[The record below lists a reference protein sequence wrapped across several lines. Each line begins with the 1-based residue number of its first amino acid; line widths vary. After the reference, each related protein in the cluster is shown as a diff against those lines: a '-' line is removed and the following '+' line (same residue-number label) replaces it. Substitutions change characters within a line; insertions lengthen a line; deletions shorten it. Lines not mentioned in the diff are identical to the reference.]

1 MSLLTVLSNVVAVVL
16 LLHLVSLGAFRGLV
30 GDGVR
35 RGSIRENVRA
45 VGPTAAVLGALL
57 LANGTVRDVGVHLSW
72 LIGINVTGAIHAIE
86 GAFVADL
93 QSFASPPLTAYF
105 SFVYVFGYVFLLTF
119 PIVLYALHDEPGPLS
134 ATLVA
139 YSLNYGIGLL
149 CYVLFVAYGPRN
161 FMPGAVES
169 LLFTNWPDV
178 QLLTSQVNENT
189 NVFPSLHTSLSAT
202 VALLSYRYRSAA
214 PGWLPVATVG
224 AASVAVAT
232 MYLGIHWLT
241 DVVAGFVLAAFSV
254 GLGARFAERRHGAGE
269 TESRDRLHGAGGGVV
284 EQLRR

>member
-1 MSLLTVLSNVVAVVL
+1 MTLLTVMTRVVVVVFV
-16 LLHLVSLGAFRGLV
+16 LHLLGLGAVWRRTGTTL
-30 GDGVR
+30 R
-35 RGSIRENVRA
+35 RGSIRQNVRT
-45 VGPTAAVLGALL
+45 VGPTAVALGVLL
-57 LANGTVRDVGVHLSW
+57 LANGAVRDVGVELSW
-72 LIGINVTGAIHAIE
+72 LIGVNITGTIHALE

-93 QSFASPPLTAYF
+93 QSLSTPALTAYF

-119 PIVLYALHDEPGPLS
+119 PVVLYAIHHDTRPLS

-139 YSLNYGIGLL
+139 YALNYGIGLV

-169 LLFTNWPDV
+169 LLFTNWPEV
-178 QLLTSQVNENT
+178 QHLTSQVNENT
-189 NVFPSLHTSLSAT
+189 NVFPSLHTSLSVT
-202 VALLSYRYRSAA
+202 VALLAARYRRAA

-224 AASVAVAT
+224 AMSVAVAT

-241 DVVAGFVLAAFSV
+241 DVLAGVLLAAISV
-254 GLGARFAERRHGAGE
+254 GVGARVAEDEHGDESSPTETDRRP
-269 TESRDRLHGAGGGVV
+269 AGGVL

>member
-1 MSLLTVLSNVVAVVL
+1 MSLLTVLSHVVVVVL
-16 LLHLVSLGAFRGLV
+16 VLHLVSLGTLRWLSGT
-30 GDGVR
+30 GIR
-35 RGSIRENVRA
+35 RGSLRENVRA

-72 LIGINVTGAIHAIE
+72 LIGLNVTGTIHAIE

-93 QSFASPPLTAYF
+93 QSFATPPLTAYF

-119 PIVLYALHDEPGPLS
+119 PLVLYALHDDTRPLS

-139 YSLNYGIGLL
+139 YALNYGIGLV

-169 LLFTNWPDV
+169 LLFTNWPEV
-178 QLLTSQVNENT
+178 QALTSQVNENT

-202 VALLSYRYRSAA
+202 VALLAARYRSTA
-214 PGWLPVATVG
+214 PGWLPIAAVG
-224 AASVAVAT
+224 GGSVAIAT

-241 DVVAGFVLAAFSV
+241 DVLAGVLLAAFSV
-254 GLGARFAERRHGAGE
+254 VVGVRFAERRHGESETDSGE
-269 TESRDRLHGAGGGVV
+269 RLHGTAGGVV
-284 EQLRR
+284 EQFRR